1 MFFIINSKNGG
12 DIVEIVTSEVTL
24 TDTNNRVSNIIA
36 VDLQVSNDVIH
47 VADKTVLPPNKLS
60 IIYI

>member
-1 MFFIINSKNGG
+1 MYFIINSKNGG
-12 DIVEIVTSEVTL
+12 DIAEIVASEVTL

-47 VADKTVLPPNKLS
+47 VTDKAVLPPN
-60 IIYI
+60 

>member
-12 DIVEIVTSEVTL
+12 DIVENATGELTL

-36 VDLQVSNDVIH
+36 VDVQVSNDVIH
-47 VADKTVLPPNKLS
+47 VADKTVLPPN
-60 IIYI
+60 